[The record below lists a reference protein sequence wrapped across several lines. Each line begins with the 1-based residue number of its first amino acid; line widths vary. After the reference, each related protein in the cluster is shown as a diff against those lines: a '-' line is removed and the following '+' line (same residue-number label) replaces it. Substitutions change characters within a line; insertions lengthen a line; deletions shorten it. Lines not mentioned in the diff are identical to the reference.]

1 MFVSIIT
8 TSTIIIIISTLISFI
23 SSSNPFRLS
32 FFTSPISK
40 NTSINSLDFLFS
52 HNLYTRLSLG
62 VPSQNINLLISF
74 KSYNTWVCSYENTNP
89 FYIINNSTSINFLN
103 KTHVFSTSK
112 KNFISGIY
120 VKEIISTEY
129 NINTMIRI
137 LVNTEYNCS
146 EIGNG
151 EIGFNKDDLLYSY
164 NNNDSFLE
172 QLFENEIISS
182 KLISIFYNNYTNG
195 EITLGDSDSN
205 LIKKKK
211 FFEVPMVGYSIVCS
225 GNFIQSFTIRSTK
238 KNSYYPFIKESISIN
253 KRMMLDFYTSF
264 IKVDK
269 KIFNEIIEV
278 SLNKFI
284 SKRICIVKENE
295 DKKYK
300 KIYSYLECYD
310 LIKNYDLDNIEISFS
325 FREKIKL
332 NLKRLFI
339 VLNNKYIFGIIGID
353 EMNHVH
359 IGEIFLREFYI
370 FFDKEKNSMRF
381 YRKNLKKF
389 ESNKNKTFSIIL
401 IIIVGI
407 GLLLCLGN
415 VIFVSCKKPIKE
427 KRINNKV
434 QKLLIKKSYSRD
446 DI

>member
-1 MFVSIIT
+1 MFLSIK
-8 TSTIIIIISTLISFI
+8 TSSKIIIIITSLTLIL
-23 SSSNPFRLS
+23 SSNPFRIS
-32 FFTSPISK
+32 FFTSPLSQ
-40 NTSINSLDFLFS
+40 NTSLNSLEYLFS
-52 HNLYTRLSLG
+52 HNIYTQLSLG
-62 VPSQNINLLISF
+62 VPSQSINLLISF
-74 KSYNTWVCSYENTNP
+74 KSYNTWVCATENSNP
-89 FYIINNSTSINFLN
+89 FYFTRNSTSINYLN
-103 KTHVFSTSK
+103 KSHVFSTSK
-112 KNFISGIY
+112 KKFISGIY

-137 LVNTEYNCS
+137 LINLDSNCS

-151 EIGFNKDDLLYSY
+151 EIGFNNDDLLYNV

-182 KLISIFYNNYTNG
+182 KIISIFYNNNTNG
-195 EITLGDSDSN
+195 EITLGDSDNN

-211 FFEVPMVGYSIVCS
+211 YFEIPMVGYSIVCS

-238 KNSYYPFIKESISIN
+238 KNSYYPMIKESISIN

-264 IKVDK
+264 IKVDR

-278 SLNKFI
+278 SLSKFI
-284 SKRICIVKENE
+284 SKRICILKENE
-295 DKKYK
+295 N
-300 KIYSYLECYD
+300 KINFKFNYSYLECYD

-339 VLNNKYIFGIIGID
+339 MLNNKYIFGIVGID
-353 EMNHVH
+353 GLNHVH

-381 YRKNLKKF
+381 YRKSLKKF
-389 ESNKNKTFSIIL
+389 DNTKNKTFSIIL
-401 IIIVGI
+401 IVIVGI

-415 VIFVSCKKPIKE
+415 VIFVSCKKPKKE

-434 QKLLIKKSYSRD
+434 QKMLIKKSYSRD